1 MKRLLTTL
9 FATALLLVMSAS
21 AFAQLQI
28 IGDIETG
35 LTEDNELFVRFNTG
49 DPTMAFIEYG
59 VDGEFAQ
66 TAQRTSLTGQHN
78 IVIEGLAPDTTYTL
92 RVHVSN
98 WSGASYVSDDFNYS
112 TPPLASPSDVRASTR
127 DSQARIIWTAV
138 FGGAEY
144 VVERANSANGPFQ
157 VLGTVA
163 GTIYVDNTVEN
174 EKEYF
179 YRVSAVDAAGNQAAP
194 SDVIAVV
201 VEPAIVDTDFSS
213 DLDMDFWTFHEH
225 NPTAVVEV
233 SNGRLVLYNFTP
245 TSQVEDVRTAGITNR
260 DPIDMTGVKT
270 IVEVGYSQVNL
281 EELNVGFSD
290 RLVGKDDPWWYNGFR
305 VTGNT
310 GGMNLTKFNGDR
322 NRNDA
327 DVTFSPGWNSSVT
340 YPLDLRIEFEHT
352 GGTNFNITLFINGTQ
367 RHSGTMNF
375 GSLNPENMHV
385 YFYASTGVDGFGAF
399 DYVRIY
405 QE

>member
-1 MKRLLTTL
+1 MKRLLMTL
-9 FATALLLVMSAS
+9 TAAAMLLVLSVS

-35 LTEDNELFVRFNTG
+35 LTENNELYVRFNTG
-49 DPTMAFIEYG
+49 DPSMASVEYG
-59 VDGEFAQ
+59 VDGEYTQ

-78 IVIEGLAPDTTYTL
+78 IVIDGLVPDTTYTL

-98 WSGASYVSDDFNYS
+98 WSGDSFVSDDFTYT
-112 TPPLASPSDVRASTR
+112 TPPLASPSDVRATTR
-127 DSQARIIWTAV
+127 DSQALISWSAV

-144 VVERANSANGPFQ
+144 VVERADSANGPFQ
-157 VLGTVA
+157 VLDTVTA
-163 GTIYVDNTVEN
+163 TRYVDRNVEN

-179 YRVSAVDAAGNQAAP
+179 YRITAVDAAGNKAAP
-194 SDVIAVV
+194 SDVIAVF
-201 VEPAIVDTDFSS
+201 VEPAIVDTDFST
-213 DLDMDFWTFHEH
+213 DLDMNFWTFHEH

-245 TSQVEDVRTAGITNR
+245 ESQVSDVRTAGIVNR

-270 IVEVGYSQVNL
+270 IVEVGYSQVDL
-281 EELNVGFSD
+281 QELNVGFSD
-290 RLVGKDDPWWYNGFR
+290 KLVGKDDPWWHNGFR
-305 VTGNT
+305 VTGNP

-322 NRNDA
+322 NLNDA
-327 DVTFSPGWNSSVT
+327 DVTFTPGWNSSVS
-340 YPLDLRIEFEHT
+340 YPLELRIEFEHT
-352 GGTNFNITLFINGTQ
+352 GDKNFNIKLFINGEQ

-375 GSLNPENMHV
+375 GSLNPETMHV
-385 YFYASTGVDGFGAF
+385 YLYASTGVDGFGAF